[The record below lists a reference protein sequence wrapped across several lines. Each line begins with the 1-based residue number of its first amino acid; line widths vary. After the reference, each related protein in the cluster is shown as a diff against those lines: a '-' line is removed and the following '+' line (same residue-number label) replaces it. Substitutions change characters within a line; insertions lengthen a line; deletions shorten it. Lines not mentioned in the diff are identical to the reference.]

1 MSSFSRPCVLDLN
14 YFCTFH
20 IQYGEKRT
28 LKNAFFFS
36 CIGSKHVP
44 GAATLKLV
52 NMSINLFEVYILL
65 FSIKG
70 EVKRKAI

>member
-1 MSSFSRPCVLDLN
+1 MEKNKPSRMLL
-14 YFCTFH
+14 
-20 IQYGEKRT
+20 
-28 LKNAFFFS
+28 FFS

-70 EVKRKAI
+70 EVKRNPFS